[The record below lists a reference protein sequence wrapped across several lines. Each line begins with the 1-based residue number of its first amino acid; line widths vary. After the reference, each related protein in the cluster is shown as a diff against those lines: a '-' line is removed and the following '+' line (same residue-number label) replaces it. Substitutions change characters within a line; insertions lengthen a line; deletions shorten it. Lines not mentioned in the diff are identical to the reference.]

1 MKSKKSPFNGWL
13 VLDKPAGSSSNSVL
27 ARVRHHF
34 GRVKA
39 GYAGTLDPFATG
51 VLPIAFGEATKLM
64 DYMVDTLK
72 TYTFAVQ
79 WGTQT
84 DTDDLEGAIIKTHDY
99 RPSLE
104 EIQKALPHFIGPI
117 TQVPP
122 QYSAIKIQGKRAC
135 DRVRQQEV
143 VELKPRP
150 VFVKSFEILSHQ
162 GPDRTAFQVT
172 CGKGTYI
179 RSLARDL
186 AEFLGTCAHVET
198 LCRESVG
205 VFSRE
210 RAVDYNKLLEV
221 KGLFELQQLI
231 YPMDTVLDDIPAV
244 IIGEGEVEKIRHGQ
258 SISCPQSLGILTDD
272 EARLGVQL
280 KDSSHTLVA
289 MSILKEGALH
299 PSRVFVY

>member
-1 MKSKKSPFNGWL
+1 M
-13 VLDKPAGSSSNSVL
+13 LDKPAGLSSNNVL
-27 ARVRHHF
+27 ARVRYHF

-72 TYTFAVQ
+72 TYTFTVR
-79 WGTQT
+79 WGIQT
-84 DTDDLEGAIIKTHDY
+84 DTDDREGAVVQTHAH

-104 EIQKALPHFIGPI
+104 EIQKALPRFVGSIE
-117 TQVPP
+117 QVPP

-143 VELKPRP
+143 VILKSRP
-150 VFVKSFEILSHQ
+150 VFVKSFEILAHHN
-162 GPDRTAFQVT
+162 PDRTEFRVT

-186 AEFLGTCAHVET
+186 AEFLSTCAHVEV

-205 VFSRE
+205 IFSRE
-210 RAVDYNKLLEV
+210 RAADYNKLLEV

-231 YPMDTVLDDIPAV
+231 YPMDIVLDDIPAV

-258 SISCPQSLGILTDD
+258 SISCPQSLGILPND
-272 EARLGVQL
+272 ETPLGVQL
-280 KDSSHTLVA
+280 KDSSRTLVA
-289 MSILKEGALH
+289 MSIVKNGALH
-299 PSRVFVY
+299 PRCVFVY

>member
-1 MKSKKSPFNGWL
+1 M
-13 VLDKPAGSSSNSVL
+13 LDKPAGFSSNSVL

-72 TYTFAVQ
+72 TYTFTVR
-79 WGTQT
+79 WGIQT
-84 DTDDLEGAIIKTHDY
+84 DTDDREGAVIETHDH

-104 EIQKALPHFIGPI
+104 EIQKALPHFTGTI

-150 VFVKSFEILSHQ
+150 VCVKSFEILNHQ
-162 GPDRTAFQVT
+162 NNQSPDQTAFQVT

-221 KGLFELQQLI
+221 KGLFELQQHI
-231 YPMDTVLDDIPAV
+231 YPMDAVLDDIPAV

-258 SISCPQSLGILTDD
+258 SISCPQSLGILPDN
-272 EARLGVQL
+272 EPPLGVQL